1 MAYYRKRRTRKR
13 KSGGA
18 KNKSGHKFTFAQKAA
33 YHSGRGY
40 AVAHKRKGI
49 HFKNHETRQAFKE
62 GYQAGLRSIARN
74 PKKYSDLK

>member
-1 MAYYRKRRTRKR
+1 MAYYRKRRIRKR

-40 AVAHKRKGI
+40 AVAHKR
-49 HFKNHETRQAFKE
+49 RALS
-62 GYQAGLRSIARN
+62 LRI
-74 PKKYSDLK
+74 P